1 MLFKRR
7 RERNREKK
15 VTEIIK
21 KTSYKIDNIY
31 QKAKI
36 KNLEQSL
43 EFQKYNVKEKK
54 EKEKKKKSQ
63 KNYKKYIY
71 EVCF

>member
-1 MLFKRR
+1 M
-7 RERNREKK
+7 
-15 VTEIIK
+15 K
-21 KTSYKIDNIY
+21 KTYRYKIDNIY

-54 EKEKKKKSQ
+54 KKKTKKNKKTRS
-63 KNYKKYIY
+63 KNYKIYI
-71 EVCF
+71 

>member
-1 MLFKRR
+1 MKQKKK
-7 RERNREKK
+7 KK

-21 KTSYKIDNIY
+21 KNCRYKIDNIY

-36 KNLEQSL
+36 KKLEQSL

-54 EKEKKKKSQ
+54 KKKK
-63 KNYKKYIY
+63 KNKVKKL
-71 EVCF
+71 

>member
-1 MLFKRR
+1 M
-7 RERNREKK
+7 
-15 VTEIIK
+15 
-21 KTSYKIDNIY
+21 YKIDNIY

-54 EKEKKKKSQ
+54 KKKKKKQ
-63 KNYKKYIY
+63 KSKQNMVKKL
-71 EVCF
+71 